1 VHIVRGF
8 RIEEMN
14 NEDLGALYVQL
25 SKEQLGVGSARVA
38 AALDKELEA
47 VVVEIAA
54 RDRFFKE

>member
-1 VHIVRGF
+1 
-8 RIEEMN
+8 MN